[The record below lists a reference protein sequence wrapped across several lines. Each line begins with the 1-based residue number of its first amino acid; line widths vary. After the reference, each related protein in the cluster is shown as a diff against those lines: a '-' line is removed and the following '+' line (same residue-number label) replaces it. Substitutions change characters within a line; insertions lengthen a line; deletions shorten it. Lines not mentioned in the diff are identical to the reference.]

1 MRVATIMAAR
11 GGSNPSLTTKIFYM
25 ENTTEERLPLTS
37 HWEKNL
43 KEFNLSH
50 EIIDRIEQLRYND
63 WVMMKKYMDEAN
75 EWRVKYFTLQ
85 RQLRD
90 LL

>member
-1 MRVATIMAAR
+1 
-11 GGSNPSLTTKIFYM
+11 M
-25 ENTTEERLPLTS
+25 ENQSEEKLPLSS

-43 KEFNLSH
+43 SEFELPS
-50 EIIDRIEQLRYND
+50 IVIDRIERLRYND
-63 WVMMKKYMDEAN
+63 GIMMKKYMDEAN
-75 EWRVKYFTLQ
+75 DWRVKYFTLQ

>member
-1 MRVATIMAAR
+1 
-11 GGSNPSLTTKIFYM
+11 M
-25 ENTTEERLPLTS
+25 ENITEEKIPMTYY
-37 HWEKNL
+37 WEKNL
-43 KEFNLSH
+43 KEFNLSQ
-50 EIIDRIEQLRYND
+50 EIIDRIESLRYND
-63 WVMMKKYMDEAN
+63 GIMMKKYMDESN

>member
-1 MRVATIMAAR
+1 
-11 GGSNPSLTTKIFYM
+11 M
-25 ENTTEERLPLTS
+25 ENQVEEEKLPLSS
-37 HWEKNL
+37 HWERNL
-43 KEFNLSH
+43 KEYNLSH
-50 EIIDRIEQLRYND
+50 EIIDRIERLRYND
-63 WVMMKKYMDEAN
+63 SIMMKKYMDEAN

>member
-1 MRVATIMAAR
+1 
-11 GGSNPSLTTKIFYM
+11 M
-25 ENTTEERLPLTS
+25 ENLIEEEKIPLST
-37 HWEKNL
+37 HWERNL
-43 KEFNLSH
+43 REFELPH
-50 EIIDRIEQLRYND
+50 EVIERIEHLRYND
-63 WVMMKKYMDEAN
+63 GIMMKKYMDESN

>member
-1 MRVATIMAAR
+1 
-11 GGSNPSLTTKIFYM
+11 M
-25 ENTTEERLPLTS
+25 ENITEERLPLSS
-37 HWEKNL
+37 HWERGL
-43 KEFNLSH
+43 KDFNLSN

-63 WVMMKKYMDEAN
+63 TVMMKKYMDEAN

>member
-1 MRVATIMAAR
+1 MRVVTIMAAR
-11 GGSNPSLTTKIFYM
+11 GGSNPSLTTKFFYM
-25 ENTTEERLPLTS
+25 ENTTEEKLPLST
-37 HWEKNL
+37 HWERNL

-63 WVMMKKYMDEAN
+63 GVMMKKYMDESN

>member
-1 MRVATIMAAR
+1 MDNI
-11 GGSNPSLTTKIFYM
+11 LD
-25 ENTTEERLPLTS
+25 ERLPLSS
-37 HWEKNL
+37 HWERNL
-43 KEFNLSH
+43 REFELPH
-50 EIIDRIEQLRYND
+50 EVIERIEHLRYND
-63 WVMMKKYMDEAN
+63 GIMMKKYMDEAN

>member
-1 MRVATIMAAR
+1 MDNI
-11 GGSNPSLTTKIFYM
+11 LD
-25 ENTTEERLPLTS
+25 ERLPLSS
-37 HWEKNL
+37 HWERNL
-43 KEFNLSH
+43 REFELDGKVV
-50 EIIDRIEQLRYND
+50 ERIEQLRYND
-63 WVMMKKYMDEAN
+63 EIMMKKYMDEAN

>member
-1 MRVATIMAAR
+1 
-11 GGSNPSLTTKIFYM
+11 M
-25 ENTTEERLPLTS
+25 ENTIEEEKLSLNS
-37 HWEKNL
+37 HWERSL

-50 EIIDRIEQLRYND
+50 EIINKIEHLRYND
-63 WVMMKKYMDEAN
+63 NAIMEKYREEAN

-85 RQLRD
+85 RHLRD

>member
-1 MRVATIMAAR
+1 
-11 GGSNPSLTTKIFYM
+11 M
-25 ENTTEERLPLTS
+25 ENLIEEEKIPLST
-37 HWEKNL
+37 HWERNL
-43 KEFNLSH
+43 REFELPH
-50 EIIDRIEQLRYND
+50 EVIERIEYLRYND
-63 WVMMKKYMDEAN
+63 GIMMKKYIDEVN

>member
-1 MRVATIMAAR
+1 
-11 GGSNPSLTTKIFYM
+11 M
-25 ENTTEERLPLTS
+25 ENQVEEEKLPLSS

-43 KEFNLSH
+43 KEFNL
-50 EIIDRIEQLRYND
+50 EEEVIDRIEHLRYND
-63 WVMMKKYMDEAN
+63 SIMIKKYMDEAN

>member
-1 MRVATIMAAR
+1 MRVVTIMAAR

-25 ENTTEERLPLTS
+25 ENTTEERLPLST
-37 HWEKNL
+37 HWEINL

-63 WVMMKKYMDEAN
+63 GIMMKKYMDEAN

-85 RQLRD
+85 RHLRD

>member
-1 MRVATIMAAR
+1 
-11 GGSNPSLTTKIFYM
+11 M
-25 ENTTEERLPLTS
+25 ENIVEEEKLPLNS

-43 KEFNLSH
+43 REFKLSH
-50 EIIDRIEQLRYND
+50 EIIDRIEKLRYND
-63 WVMMKKYMDEAN
+63 GVMMKKYMDESN

-90 LL
+90 LI

>member
-1 MRVATIMAAR
+1 MDNI
-11 GGSNPSLTTKIFYM
+11 LDQ
-25 ENTTEERLPLTS
+25 RLPLSS
-37 HWEKNL
+37 HWERNL
-43 KEFNLSH
+43 REFELDGKVV
-50 EIIDRIEQLRYND
+50 ERIEQLRYND
-63 WVMMKKYMDEAN
+63 KIMMKKYMDEAN

>member
-1 MRVATIMAAR
+1 
-11 GGSNPSLTTKIFYM
+11 M
-25 ENTTEERLPLTS
+25 ENTIEEERLSLNS
-37 HWEKNL
+37 HWERSL

-50 EIIDRIEQLRYND
+50 EIINKIEHLRHND
-63 WVMMKKYMDEAN
+63 NAIMEKYREEAN

-85 RQLRD
+85 RHLRD

>member
-1 MRVATIMAAR
+1 
-11 GGSNPSLTTKIFYM
+11 M
-25 ENTTEERLPLTS
+25 ENQVEKEKIPLST

-43 KEFNLSH
+43 REFELPH
-50 EIIDRIEQLRYND
+50 EVIERIEHLRYYD
-63 WVMMKKYMDEAN
+63 GIMIKKYMDEAN

-90 LL
+90 LI

>member
-1 MRVATIMAAR
+1 
-11 GGSNPSLTTKIFYM
+11 M
-25 ENTTEERLPLTS
+25 ENIVEEEKLPLSS

-43 KEFNLSH
+43 NEFNLSN
-50 EIIDRIEQLRYND
+50 EIIDRIEHLRYND
-63 WVMMKKYMDEAN
+63 EVMMKKYMDEAN

-85 RQLRD
+85 RHLRD

>member
-1 MRVATIMAAR
+1 
-11 GGSNPSLTTKIFYM
+11 M

-63 WVMMKKYMDEAN
+63 GVMIKKYMDESN

-90 LL
+90 LI

>member
-1 MRVATIMAAR
+1 
-11 GGSNPSLTTKIFYM
+11 M
-25 ENTTEERLPLTS
+25 EEERIPLST
-37 HWEKNL
+37 HWERNL
-43 KEFNLSH
+43 KEFNLSN
-50 EIIDRIEQLRYND
+50 EIIDRIERLRYND
-63 WVMMKKYMDEAN
+63 GLMMKKYMDESN

>member
-1 MRVATIMAAR
+1 
-11 GGSNPSLTTKIFYM
+11 M
-25 ENTTEERLPLTS
+25 ENIVEEERLPLSS

-43 KEFNLSH
+43 KEFNLEE
-50 EIIDRIEQLRYND
+50 EIINRIEHLRYND
-63 WVMMKKYMDEAN
+63 GIMMKKYMDEAN

-90 LL
+90 LV

>member
-1 MRVATIMAAR
+1 MAAR

-63 WVMMKKYMDEAN
+63 GVMMKKYMDESN

>member
-1 MRVATIMAAR
+1 
-11 GGSNPSLTTKIFYM
+11 M
-25 ENTTEERLPLTS
+25 ENIVEEEKLHLNS
-37 HWEKNL
+37 HWEKSL
-43 KEFNLSH
+43 REFNLSY
-50 EIIDRIEQLRYND
+50 EIIDRVERLRHND
-63 WVMMKKYMDEAN
+63 SIMMKKYMDEAN

>member
-1 MRVATIMAAR
+1 
-11 GGSNPSLTTKIFYM
+11 M
-25 ENTTEERLPLTS
+25 ENQVEEEKLPLSS
-37 HWEKNL
+37 HWERNL
-43 KEFNLSH
+43 REFELPNDV
-50 EIIDRIEQLRYND
+50 IDCIEHLRYND
-63 WVMMKKYMDEAN
+63 SIMMKKYMDEAN

>member
-1 MRVATIMAAR
+1 
-11 GGSNPSLTTKIFYM
+11 M
-25 ENTTEERLPLTS
+25 ENLIEEEKIPLST
-37 HWEKNL
+37 HWERNL
-43 KEFNLSH
+43 REFELPYEVIN
-50 EIIDRIEQLRYND
+50 RIESLRYND
-63 WVMMKKYMDEAN
+63 SIMMKKYMDEAN

>member
-1 MRVATIMAAR
+1 
-11 GGSNPSLTTKIFYM
+11 M
-25 ENTTEERLPLTS
+25 ENLIEDERLPLST
-37 HWEKNL
+37 HWERNL

-63 WVMMKKYMDEAN
+63 SFMMNKYMDEAN
-75 EWRVKYFTLQ
+75 ELRVKYFTLQ